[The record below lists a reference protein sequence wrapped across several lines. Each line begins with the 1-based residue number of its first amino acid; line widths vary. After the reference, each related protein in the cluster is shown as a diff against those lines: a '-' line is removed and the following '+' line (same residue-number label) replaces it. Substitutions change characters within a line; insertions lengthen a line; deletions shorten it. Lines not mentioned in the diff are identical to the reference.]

1 MISALRPPPPALY
14 VGVLSG
20 TSADGIDVAL
30 VEIARGRIKCLEG
43 STRPYTPATR
53 RLVRKAPAISL
64 EEVATLHRAIG
75 EEFAGAVLRLLKR
88 TGARSVRAIGSHGQ
102 TVFHAPRRVSI
113 QLGSPAIIA
122 KRTGLPVVAD
132 FRGDD
137 IAAGGEGAPL
147 VPLLDEALLR
157 RRRGRFAT
165 LNLGGIANVTL
176 VEDGRARL
184 AYDIG
189 PANALIDAAMERF
202 FRRPFD
208 RDGRIAG
215 SGRIDAALL
224 ARLLAHPYLRRRPPK
239 STGLELFGA
248 SCLDG
253 IVASARRLAPRN
265 LIATLTEFT
274 AVSVARD
281 LARSRPERV
290 FVSGGGRRNRFLMA
304 RLATLIAPIRVELT
318 TAIGADPDFKEAM
331 LFAWLADRRLRGEPL
346 DLRRITGAH
355 RPVLLGGIW
364 RP

>member
-1 MISALRPPPPALY
+1 MPDSDLY
-14 VGVLSG
+14 IGVLSG

-30 VEIARGRIKCLEG
+30 VEIVRGRIRCLEG
-43 STRPYTPATR
+43 STRAYAPATR
-53 RLVRKAPAISL
+53 RLVRKAPALSL

-75 EEFAGAVLRLLKR
+75 DEFADAVLGLLKQ
-88 TGARSVRAIGSHGQ
+88 TGARGVRAIGSHGQ
-102 TVFHAPRRVSI
+102 TVFHAPRRASI

-137 IAAGGEGAPL
+137 IAAGGEGAPFA
-147 VPLLDEALLR
+147 PLLDEALLR
-157 RRRGRFAT
+157 RRRGRFAA

-189 PANALIDAAMERF
+189 PANALIDAAMERL

-248 SCLDG
+248 SCLDE
-253 IVASARRLAPRN
+253 IVASTRRLVPRD
-265 LIATLTEFT
+265 LVATLTEFT

-281 LARSRPERV
+281 LARSRPENV
-290 FVSGGGRRNRFLMA
+290 FVSGGGARNRTLMA
-304 RLATLIAPIRVELT
+304 RLEALLAPIRVEST
-318 TAIGADPDFKEAM
+318 TAIGADPDYKEAM
-331 LFAWLADRRLRGEPL
+331 LFAWLADQRLRGEPF
-346 DLRRITGAH
+346 DLRRITGA
-355 RPVLLGGIW
+355 RQPVLLGGIW
-364 RP
+364 SP